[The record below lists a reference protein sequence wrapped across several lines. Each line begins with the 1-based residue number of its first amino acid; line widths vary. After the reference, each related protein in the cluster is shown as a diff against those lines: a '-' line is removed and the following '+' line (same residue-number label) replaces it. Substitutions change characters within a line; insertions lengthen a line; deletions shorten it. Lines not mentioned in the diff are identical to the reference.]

1 MPCKI
6 HSPPLISAHPDLQ
19 GLDRRFVCGFIGES
33 KSRIA
38 ALQFKGYVFG
48 RFFLYRGEGY
58 GDFRAKYV
66 KTG

>member
-48 RFFLYRGEGY
+48 GFFVQR
-58 GDFRAKYV
+58 
-66 KTG
+66 